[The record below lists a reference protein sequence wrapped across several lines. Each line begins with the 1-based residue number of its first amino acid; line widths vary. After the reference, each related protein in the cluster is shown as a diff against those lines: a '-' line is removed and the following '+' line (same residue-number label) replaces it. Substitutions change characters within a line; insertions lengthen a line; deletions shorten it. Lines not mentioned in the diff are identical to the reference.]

1 MNVLVPNAPD
11 SYFAWNFLD
20 SYVQQKEYFSPY
32 VFEEK
37 AEEILSNNPALK
49 KRFDQKKED
58 SEDFANS
65 SWSQLYFIY
74 KNSELFEPTYNKLPI
89 YMKF

>member
-1 MNVLVPNAPD
+1 MLPNAPD

-32 VFEEK
+32 VFEDK
-37 AEEILSNNPALK
+37 AKELLANDAQLK
-49 KRFDQKKED
+49 KEFLMKKETD
-58 SEDFANS
+58 STFNAS

-74 KNSELFEPTYNKLPI
+74 QNSPYYEPTHNVLPI
-89 YMKF
+89 SFGRR